1 MKTKPFSL
9 FLLLLTAAIWGFAFV
24 AQVMGVNYVGSFT
37 LNGIRFAVGTLALL
51 PVALFFERGKTDRA
65 ERLRTLRAS
74 ALAGI
79 ILFAATTLQQIGI
92 ELTGSAGVSGFITG
106 LYTVFIPIVS
116 YILWRERTTFSVWLG
131 AVLAVLGLSLLCFK
145 SGEGFS
151 FGIGELFLLGGTF
164 FWTAHLIVIGRMCQN
179 VRPLHFSLGQF
190 AVCSVLGLVTMFILE
205 EPTLSGIFAAKW
217 AILYCGIMSVGVAYT
232 LQVIAQK
239 NCTPTAAAIVFS
251 CESLFSAIGGAIFG
265 TDSISFVGY
274 VGCALMFV
282 GIIISQINFKGRK
295 KSEKE

>member
-24 AQVMGVNYVGSFT
+24 AQLKGAAYVGTFT
-37 LNGIRFAVGTLALL
+37 LGGVRFAVGAVALL
-51 PVALFFERGKTDRA
+51 PVALFFERGRVDKP

-74 ALAGI
+74 VLAGVV
-79 ILFAATTLQQIGI
+79 LFLATTLQQIGI
-92 ELTGSAGVSGFITG
+92 EMTGSAGVAGFITG
-106 LYTVFIPIVS
+106 LYTVFIPIVC
-116 YILWRERTTFSVWLG
+116 YILWKQRTTLSVWLG

-145 SGEGFS
+145 AGEGFS
-151 FGIGELFLLGGTF
+151 FGVGELLLLVGTF
-164 FWTAHLIVIGRMCQN
+164 FWTAHVIIIDRMAKN
-179 VRPLHFSLGQF
+179 VRSLHFSLGQF
-190 AVCSVLGLVTMFILE
+190 CVCGLLGIMCMFIFEQPSFGAILD
-205 EPTLSGIFAAKW
+205 AKW
-217 AILYCGIMSVGVAYT
+217 SILYCGVLSVGVAYT
-232 LQVIAQK
+232 LQVVAQK
-239 NCTPTAAAIVFS
+239 NCNPTAAAIVLS

-274 VGCALMFV
+274 IGCALMFM